1 MKQIVAAGT
10 TDYTVLAWLGDSS
23 VTTGA
28 GQAGVAYDDITVY
41 YARVETDN
49 DVTSAVLATSALA
62 NLTAAH
68 ADGGWYEVDGTHQ
81 PGLYRLDLPDA
92 VFAAGAWSAVVT
104 IIDAGAN
111 DIRPATLEFQIQP
124 VPAAVSSIAANAITA
139 TAIAADAIT
148 ASELATTAVA
158 EIVDAVW
165 DEPLTSGTH
174 DVGYSAGQRLRYLIL
189 SGAAAQAGSSNSIT
203 LANTESSTDNIFNQ
217 NIISIVSGTGAGQTR
232 LIAEYNGTS
241 KVATVDR
248 AWDTNPASGS
258 VYEILPFS
266 SILLADH
273 GTAQAGGASSITLA
287 STASAVTNAYV
298 GSVVYLSSGTGVGQA
313 RVITAYNG
321 TSKVATISDNWTT
334 TPDSTSVYKVL
345 PVGRVI
351 LDSIGDTAK
360 AEIQA
365 EAEDALEAYDLDHLL
380 QVSAGSEEPTDGSYL
395 DQIMHAAAGQ
405 TFDATTDSLEAIRNI
420 LTSASVTG
428 IASVSGNTISV
439 VPYTTWEFTVT
450 GLSDLSGALTNGVFF
465 TVKERHTDADS
476 AAILQ
481 VQEGVGLT
489 VLNGSTSVTAAK
501 ATLTVGDDE
510 DEITVHV
517 NASQTGLSKSRS
529 LVWDIKQVL
538 TASEDADQMAAGAFH
553 IVDAA
558 VTRALTTS

>member
-189 SGAAAQAGSSNSIT
+189 SGAN
-203 LANTESSTDNIFNQ
+203 NIFNQ

-501 ATLTVGDDE
+501 ASLTVGDDE